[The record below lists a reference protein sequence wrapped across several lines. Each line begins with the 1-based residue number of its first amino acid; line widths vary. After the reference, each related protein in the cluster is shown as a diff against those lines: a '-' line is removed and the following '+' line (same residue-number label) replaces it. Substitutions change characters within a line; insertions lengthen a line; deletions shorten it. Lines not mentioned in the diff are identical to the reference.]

1 METIANAAYQKQK
14 RNQSVTEI
22 VKMSVRGHALTI
34 DAGCREVA
42 EKALEFVKRF
52 A

>member
-22 VKMSVRGHALTI
+22 VKMSDRGHALTI
-34 DAGCREVA
+34 DAGWREVA
-42 EKALEFVKRF
+42 EKAREFVKRF